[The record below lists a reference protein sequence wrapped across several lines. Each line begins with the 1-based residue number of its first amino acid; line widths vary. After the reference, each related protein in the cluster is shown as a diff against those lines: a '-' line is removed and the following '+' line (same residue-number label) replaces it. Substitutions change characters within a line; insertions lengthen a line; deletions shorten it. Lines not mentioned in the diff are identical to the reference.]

1 MLRRPIDRRH
11 AHAALPNV
19 GAVLMHDYGP
29 QLILSETYP
38 VHLLSNLWALLA
50 AVSLE
55 GGEKRPLLDA
65 LMQPAVLEPLAE
77 YLRQLSSQLNRVLA
91 TNFFARSELRLIHQ
105 LLTTDGM
112 ETYLKRPQL
121 LQLVYNYLCCLSTAQ
136 ATQIKSTFERFIF
149 NEEYVRLDEASLKL
163 LQQTCLEI
171 VYPHI
176 IAVSTD
182 LNYGSISS
190 LSINTSRFDYLLNIL
205 RYNTFLPSF
214 LGQLGAFAILELHPS
229 THPARRLALLPDAA
243 YPQQLLA
250 KCAAAAGSNILR

>member
-190 LSINTSRFDYLLNIL
+190 LPLI
-205 RYNTFLPSF
+205 
-214 LGQLGAFAILELHPS
+214 QVA
-229 THPARRLALLPDAA
+229 
-243 YPQQLLA
+243 
-250 KCAAAAGSNILR
+250 